1 MIRLLFP
8 AICLI
13 ALWVP
18 FYNRIQPTL
27 FGIPF
32 FYWSQVVLVI
42 IGAILTWI
50 VYAVELKKTPQ
61 ETDQK
66 QDKEP
71 VRKAAGQ

>member
-18 FYNRIQPTL
+18 SYNHTEPAL

-32 FYWSQVVLVI
+32 FYWYQVALVI

-50 VYAVELKKTPQ
+50 VYAIEDRKTPDDTQ
-61 ETDQK
+61 EDSA
-66 QDKEP
+66 
-71 VRKAAGQ
+71 RKGASK

>member
-18 FYNRIQPTL
+18 LYNRTQPAL

-66 QDKEP
+66 QDKDP
-71 VRKAAGQ
+71 VGKATGQ